1 MLQTKNTN
9 ACEKFTC
16 YALLF
21 LGVLGALHIAAFLPI
36 SETAILE
43 LIFLITS
50 LIALFNYGINK
61 NALIIGFLSLV
72 YLIYSWVYS
81 ALFTNTNILDLILA
95 YKSYYYMIFIGF
107 FYKKNIFSNE
117 KIEYLFKCFLILFLF
132 KYTLDRFALG
142 IKRPQ
147 LLVENNYELILLI
160 LLYYYVN
167 ITHKKIVILN
177 TILLCYLCFISGSR
191 SSLVAM
197 VIAFFF
203 SIEKKISI
211 KTLLIYIISP
221 IMVIAVLI
229 LFQDR
234 IATIDGGIEQIDRV
248 KFFNEFL
255 YSTADWPW
263 WQFFTGAKA
272 LTPLLPASCADLS
285 YYQTLFSYAGD
296 GRCYS
301 VILHS
306 FIMRV
311 IYDHGIIGFAFLIF
325 CLFIYL
331 DKYSIK
337 EKIAILL
344 VLIATGL
351 SVSSLNNVYVSLA
364 LVIFVG
370 ANYSRRRLNE

>member
-132 KYTLDRFALG
+132 KYTLDRFAL
-142 IKRPQ
+142 
-147 LLVENNYELILLI
+147 
-160 LLYYYVN
+160 
-167 ITHKKIVILN
+167 
-177 TILLCYLCFISGSR
+177 
-191 SSLVAM
+191 
-197 VIAFFF
+197 
-203 SIEKKISI
+203 
-211 KTLLIYIISP
+211 
-221 IMVIAVLI
+221 
-229 LFQDR
+229 
-234 IATIDGGIEQIDRV
+234 
-248 KFFNEFL
+248 
-255 YSTADWPW
+255 
-263 WQFFTGAKA
+263 
-272 LTPLLPASCADLS
+272 
-285 YYQTLFSYAGD
+285 
-296 GRCYS
+296 
-301 VILHS
+301 
-306 FIMRV
+306 
-311 IYDHGIIGFAFLIF
+311 
-325 CLFIYL
+325 
-331 DKYSIK
+331 
-337 EKIAILL
+337 
-344 VLIATGL
+344 
-351 SVSSLNNVYVSLA
+351 
-364 LVIFVG
+364 
-370 ANYSRRRLNE
+370 